1 MCPQA
6 IGIRAERNSATTTTA
21 LVYKA
26 AHEQRSSLVFAL
38 PCLYIPAWIYRVV
51 FNNARLS
58 LFSWRCPIS
67 KQGNSEIKITQNGI
81 SHQSLWR
88 APVFKFVGSDEDYK
102 SVWLHCDLQICI
114 NRECEPVSSRI
125 SLRRIQL
132 YCCCHWG
139 RLFFHVYFFH
149 SADLCQ
155 EKETFVE
162 WTRRNLRARSWRF
175 RRTGQHHLHWTTQ
188 ENHCSGQPDRR
199 TQPLDHWEA
208 NLRGYLPQRWVSRK
222 CCKKQTD

>member
-139 RLFFHVYFFH
+139 RFSHVYFF
-149 SADLCQ
+149 SLCRLVPR
-155 EKETFVE
+155 EGDVRWMDAKK
-162 WTRRNLRARSWRF
+162 S
-175 RRTGQHHLHWTTQ
+175 TGQELTVSTHRPT
-188 ENHCSGQPDRR
+188 SS
-199 TQPLDHWEA
+199 PLDHSRESL
-208 NLRGYLPQRWVSRK
+208 LRSTRPTHSTSWSLRSQSPRLSTPTVSL
-222 CCKKQTD
+222 